1 MNNESFN
8 MSSTEMED
16 HNSNNIDKMKPTT
29 ITIGE
34 RNSGANEEANDN
46 DKENVADIDS
56 PTTITDILSPPFTV
70 ENIEVRNPEN
80 IDQEKVFEDL
90 SQRFQTKFYN
100 WEKKARVLDW
110 ANFVV
115 TITVIVIQLVQA
127 LLLIIMGNN
136 LSDTAKTAIPAASA
150 AITSALIAVQLKLSW
165 NVKANT
171 ARQSA
176 KFYGVLNTD
185 LAYRLGMVRAGGK
198 FNDVVEW
205 WNTARQ
211 YETKLPPFIHIA

>member
-1 MNNESFN
+1 MNNESFS
-8 MSSTEMED
+8 MSSTEKEH
-16 HNSNNIDKMKPTT
+16 HNSSNIDKMKPTA
-29 ITIGE
+29 ITRE
-34 RNSGANEEANDN
+34 RSSGANLEANDN
-46 DKENVADIDS
+46 VENVADIDS
-56 PTTITDILSPPFTV
+56 PTTITDIQSPPFTV

-80 IDQEKVFEDL
+80 IDQEKIFEVL
-90 SQRFQTKFYN
+90 NQRFQTKFNN

-115 TITVIVIQLVQA
+115 TITVIIIQLFQA

-165 NVKANT
+165 NVKANI

-176 KFYGVLNTD
+176 KFYGLLNTD
-185 LAYRLGMVRAGGK
+185 LTYRLGMVRAGGK
-198 FNDVVEW
+198 FNDVIEW

-211 YETKLPPFIHIA
+211 YETKVPPFIHIA